1 MSLLRYLKD
10 PKCFEKNRDSF
21 YGLFEVSDRKTLIE
35 EANRMMNR
43 MYPER
48 MTDDPQKS
56 PVQNINDIT
65 ICMAMS
71 ASNSNHNL
79 RDIEQEFNIY
89 EKTYQKSENL
99 KKLEKALLTIK
110 PSSIESERIF
120 SSVGRIVTKF
130 RTRLSDENLNS
141 LVILR
146 QFYLSTENKDTS

>member
-1 MSLLRYLKD
+1 
-10 PKCFEKNRDSF
+10 
-21 YGLFEVSDRKTLIE
+21 
-35 EANRMMNR
+35 

-65 ICMAMS
+65 ICMAML

-99 KKLEKALLTIK
+99 KKT
-110 PSSIESERIF
+110 
-120 SSVGRIVTKF
+120 
-130 RTRLSDENLNS
+130 
-141 LVILR
+141 
-146 QFYLSTENKDTS
+146 

>member
-1 MSLLRYLKD
+1 
-10 PKCFEKNRDSF
+10 
-21 YGLFEVSDRKTLIE
+21 
-35 EANRMMNR
+35 MMNR

-65 ICMAMS
+65 ICIAMS
-71 ASNSNHNL
+71 ATQKLDAFLDDDLPASNSNHNL
-79 RDIEQEFNIY
+79 KDIEQEFNIY

-110 PSSIESERIF
+110 PSSVESERIF

-141 LVILR
+141 SHPVILR

>member
-1 MSLLRYLKD
+1 
-10 PKCFEKNRDSF
+10 
-21 YGLFEVSDRKTLIE
+21 
-35 EANRMMNR
+35 MMNH
-43 MYPER
+43 MCPER

-65 ICMAMS
+65 ICIAMS
-71 ASNSNHNL
+71 ATAQKLDAFLDDDLPASNSNHNL

-110 PSSIESERIF
+110 PSSVESERIF